1 MNTGF
6 PEQFVNAKGCPTVND
21 QILPGSVFPLDFD
34 DALSYINDSEPS
46 KLATGP
52 ECLNILQKQSP
63 FLTDPFLEQ
72 VLSSADF
79 ITTYPDEIRTYCDE
93 HDNVPDLI
101 ASRHGGSRDARETKA
116 PPTGESRDRGKRKR
130 SITEKEKERFEK
142 RKRQNREAATRC
154 RQKKK
159 VSQGQ
164 MKIEE
169 ELFQT
174 ENTNLEKEI
183 TELKSEL
190 SRLSIILA
198 KHHCVMAKSPFSDI
212 SGS

>member
-1 MNTGF
+1 MLCYVIKKNSSGSLFNIFVYSESGNIGYEYADDVKMNTGF

-21 QILPGSVFPLDFD
+21 QILPGSVFPLDFG

-130 SITEKEKERFEK
+130 S
-142 RKRQNREAATRC
+142 
-154 RQKKK
+154 
-159 VSQGQ
+159 S
-164 MKIEE
+164 EE
-169 ELFQT
+169 EI
-174 ENTNLEKEI
+174 KMEI
-183 TELKSEL
+183 MRQQLKSREV
-190 SRLSIILA
+190 R
-198 KHHCVMAKSPFSDI
+198 
-212 SGS
+212 